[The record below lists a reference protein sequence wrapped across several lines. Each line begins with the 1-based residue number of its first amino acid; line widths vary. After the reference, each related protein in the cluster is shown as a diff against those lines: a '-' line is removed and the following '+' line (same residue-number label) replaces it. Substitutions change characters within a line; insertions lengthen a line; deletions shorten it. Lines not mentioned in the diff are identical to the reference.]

1 MCSNLFVCVIF
12 FFEVENMSIAE
23 NIKSLRKEKK
33 LTQKQLAEKTGIA
46 VITIQNYEAGKYE
59 PKNQNLR
66 KLAAIL
72 DPTGERL
79 LGEDLPFNLVD
90 LSASETIHS
99 TSPVRTVSDFGLDLN
114 EHKLID
120 DYRLLNKSGKEE
132 AIKRVEEL
140 TEIMKYTKPDILINT
155 EDGSAIVECMR
166 PSKATE
172 ESEQ

>member
-1 MCSNLFVCVIF
+1 
-12 FFEVENMSIAE
+12 MSIAE

-66 KLAAIL
+66 KLAAVL
-72 DPTGERL
+72 DPSGEKL
-79 LGEDLPFNLVD
+79 LGEKLPFNLID
-90 LSASETIHS
+90 PGEPIHG
-99 TSPVRTVSDFGLDLN
+99 TLPFRTVPDFGLDLS
-114 EHKLID
+114 EHKLIG
-120 DYRLLNKSGKEE
+120 DYRLLNKFGKEE

-140 TEIMKYTKPDILINT
+140 TEIMKYTKPDILIST
-155 EDGSAIVECMR
+155 EDGSVIVECMR

-172 ESEQ
+172 ESEE

>member
-1 MCSNLFVCVIF
+1 
-12 FFEVENMSIAE
+12 MSIGK
-23 NIKSLRKEKK
+23 NIKQLRSEKN
-33 LTQKQLAEKTGIA
+33 LTQKQLSELSRISEVMISQYERGIR
-46 VITIQNYEAGKYE
+46 I

-155 EDGSAIVECMR
+155 EDGAVIVECMR

-172 ESEQ
+172 ESEE